1 MRKVPYIR
9 KLLADKDFAT
19 KVLIFFST
27 RTTEEGYDGYEENYT
42 YTNLNPLAIYGYV
55 TDISPEALVWK
66 QYGLQEIGAKEIL
79 CEAKYKTWFTQASK
93 ITIAGDIYE
102 VYREAAGNRVIIQN
116 RPFQTIRVLLQKK
129 DGS

>member
-9 KLLADKDFAT
+9 KLLKDKDFAT
-19 KVLIFFST
+19 KVLVFFST
-27 RTTEEGYDGYEENYT
+27 KTAEEGFDDYEKNYT
-42 YTNLNPLAIYGYV
+42 YSNLNPLSLYGYV

-79 CEAKYKTWFTQASK
+79 CEAKYKEWFKNANK
-93 ITIAGDIYE
+93 VTIDGDVYE
-102 VYREAAGNRVIIQN
+102 VYREAAGNRAIIQN